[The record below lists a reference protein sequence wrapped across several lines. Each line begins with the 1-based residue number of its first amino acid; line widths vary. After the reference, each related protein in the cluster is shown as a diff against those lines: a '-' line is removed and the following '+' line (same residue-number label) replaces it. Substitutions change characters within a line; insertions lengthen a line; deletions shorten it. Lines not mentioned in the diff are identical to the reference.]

1 MEGWEEG
8 RREEE
13 ELEVGVVLRVCGH
26 LRTHIRSLHPFLACW
41 GPSHSCH
48 TPLPKPPGLLKLSC
62 LLVQFH
68 FLTRQTR
75 AGSACPFTPTGWL
88 SAAVAS
94 VLVRKIKKEVKEAE
108 AMEVPAGARI
118 WA

>member
-1 MEGWEEG
+1 MGGGKERG
-8 RREEE
+8 RR
-13 ELEVGVVLRVCGH
+13 
-26 LRTHIRSLHPFLACW
+26 IRGRGGPKGLWASQNSHPVAAPLPCLLGTLPFL
-41 GPSHSCH
+41 PH
-48 TPLPKPPGLLKLSC
+48 PLPKPPGLLKLSC

>member
-1 MEGWEEG
+1 MYFPHDLFSGKSVTTS
-8 RREEE
+8 
-13 ELEVGVVLRVCGH
+13 ELESSYHAG
-26 LRTHIRSLHPFLACW
+26 
-41 GPSHSCH
+41 
-48 TPLPKPPGLLKLSC
+48 